1 MTLADVLGT
10 LRADSPVLLV
20 LAVAVLSAAAA
31 TGRRVMASAR
41 RQGERIGA
49 LEALTKS
56 EQTRRR
62 QVEAELIE
70 CGVPLPY
77 WPEDPLPPPVRWPRR
92 RDDEDQDQDHAL
104 EDPLTREGKRP
115 PVPHRRHPADRT

>member
-10 LRADSPVLLV
+10 LRADSPVFLV

-77 WPEDPLPPPVRWPRR
+77 WPEDPLPPPVRRPRR
-92 RDDEDQDQDHAL
+92 RDEDQDHELDENA
-104 EDPLTREGKRP
+104 PLTREATRP